1 MDFLATQRASRNA
14 NGVMYVNG
22 AAYGREKRIEVADA
36 YMLGM
41 DQQVPLETKRQSA
54 SAGGKG
60 EVSRGAREE
69 ERQPLRE
76 EETKRRSIATPGEGK
91 LAEAPGGGEAAGSK
105 GGDQATISLGGRRE
119 ERGNQSRRRGGGS

>member
-1 MDFLATQRASRNA
+1 MNC
-14 NGVMYVNG
+14 

-60 EVSRGAREE
+60 EVSRGAGEE

-76 EETKRRSIATPGEGK
+76 EETKRQSIAT
-91 LAEAPGGGEAAGSK
+91 LGGG
-105 GGDQATISLGGRRE
+105 R
-119 ERGNQSRRRGGGS
+119 

>member
-1 MDFLATQRASRNA
+1 MNC
-14 NGVMYVNG
+14 

-36 YMLGM
+36 YMLSM

-60 EVSRGAREE
+60 EVSQGAREE

-76 EETKRRSIATPGEGK
+76 E
-91 LAEAPGGGEAAGSK
+91 
-105 GGDQATISLGGRRE
+105 D
-119 ERGNQSRRRGGGS
+119 